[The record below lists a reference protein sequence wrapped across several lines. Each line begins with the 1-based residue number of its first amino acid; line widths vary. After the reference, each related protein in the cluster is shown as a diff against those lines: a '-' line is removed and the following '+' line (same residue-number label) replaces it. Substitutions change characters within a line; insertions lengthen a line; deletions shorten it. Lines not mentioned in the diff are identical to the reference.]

1 MIGGTQLV
9 AAVSWTYLAYL
20 AVTVGIP
27 LVALGAAAW
36 VRGSLRTWVDAL
48 GVTALM
54 AIAFSYTYVWDGT
67 LIEQGVWWYGEGVV
81 TGRFWV
87 IPFGELAFFLVQ
99 TALSGIWFLTLD
111 PSVDPDRPTAVQSR
125 PVGLLVVAAL
135 ELAGLG
141 LYFTTAGHY
150 LGAVLVWG
158 APILGF
164 LWFLGGPVIWRARRV
179 VAVAILL
186 PTAYLW
192 VVDRVAIG
200 LGLWSISST
209 YTTGLA
215 VAGLPIEEMVF
226 FLVTN
231 TLVVFGLTL
240 YLWVVARTER
250 QSLLA
255 SLRGLLP
262 RGGVGTPPAGR
273 E

>member
-1 MIGGTQLV
+1 
-9 AAVSWTYLAYL
+9 
-20 AVTVGIP
+20 
-27 LVALGAAAW
+27 
-36 VRGSLRTWVDAL
+36 
-48 GVTALM
+48 
-54 AIAFSYTYVWDGT
+54 
-67 LIEQGVWWYGEGVV
+67 
-81 TGRFWV
+81 
-87 IPFGELAFFLVQ
+87 
-99 TALSGIWFLTLD
+99 
-111 PSVDPDRPTAVQSR
+111 
-125 PVGLLVVAAL
+125 
-135 ELAGLG
+135 
-141 LYFTTAGHY
+141 
-150 LGAVLVWG
+150 VWG

-164 LWFLGGPVIWRARRV
+164 LWFLGGPVIWRTRRV

-186 PTAYLW
+186 PTGYLW
-192 VVDRVAIG
+192 IVDRVAIG
-200 LGLWSISST
+200 LDLWSISST

>member
-1 MIGGTQLV
+1 MIDLSQLV
-9 AAVSWTYLAYL
+9 AAVSGTYLAYL
-20 AVTVGIP
+20 AATVGVP
-27 LVALGAAAW
+27 LVVLGAAAW
-36 VRGSLRTWVDAL
+36 GRGSLGTWVDAL
-48 GVTALM
+48 GVVALM

-81 TGRFWV
+81 TGRVWV

-99 TALSGIWFLTLD
+99 TALAGVWLLFLD
-111 PSVDPDRPTAVQSR
+111 PSVDPDRPTTVRSR
-125 PVGLLVVAAL
+125 PAGLLAVAAL
-135 ELAGLG
+135 ELAGFG
-141 LYFTTAGHY
+141 LYVTTAGHY

-164 LWFLGGPVIWRARRV
+164 LWFLGGPVIWRVRRTVAAAIV
-179 VAVAILL
+179 V
-186 PTAYLW
+186 PTVYLW
-192 VVDRVAIG
+192 VVDRLAIG

-209 YTTGLA
+209 HTTGLA

-250 QSLLA
+250 RSLAA